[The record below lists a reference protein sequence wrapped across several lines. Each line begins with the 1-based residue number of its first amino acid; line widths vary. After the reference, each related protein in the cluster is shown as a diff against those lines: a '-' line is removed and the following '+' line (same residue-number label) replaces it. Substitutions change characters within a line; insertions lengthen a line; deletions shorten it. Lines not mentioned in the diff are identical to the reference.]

1 MACTA
6 LAPVPAES
14 LPPTASDPDARA
26 TQLIERSFWLGRD
39 LRQTANNRD
48 ICQKQSE
55 LVALIERNN
64 AGVED

>member
-1 MACTA
+1 M
-6 LAPVPAES
+6 
-14 LPPTASDPDARA
+14 PPTASDPNARA

-64 AGVED
+64 EGVRE